1 MDDSV
6 RVLMVTPY
14 PPVRDGIAAYA
25 LQEVGAL
32 RGEGCEVDVLSPFP
46 SAAQHHLD
54 LRGPRGAFAL
64 ARRVRRY
71 DKVVVQFH
79 PDIFYPLPKI
89 DRSWAVENV
98 ALQVAFR
105 LAPHVEVRVH
115 EIDYRDG
122 RQPGALGVT
131 SRSLWR
137 AVDRIVVH
145 TERERA
151 DFIEAFGVEES
162 RVTLSAH
169 GANFRRHTASDRK
182 EARRSFGLAEDTTV
196 FLAIGF
202 VQPHKGFDRAVR
214 AFAGLAEH
222 DCRLDIVGSP
232 RLTDPTVAAY
242 VEELRTLASNTPG
255 VHLHLDFVSDEM
267 FDRWLLASDVVVL
280 PYRWVW
286 SSGVLERAA
295 LYDRPIIATSV
306 GGLAEQALGCSDVTL
321 VADDAELA
329 RAMWAAGG
337 DDAAAEL
344 TTSSWPTDAAD
355 PRSAVQAAVVDRATR
370 RRGHPLVPAS
380 DAEDGPSTTPA
391 ATSALWSL
399 GGVGIPDPWSDHR
412 PVRGLPR
419 WLVRRLTGWEL
430 EPLVAYVNALQAATA
445 SAVDAV
451 SRASAVRTPRPQ
463 DDQPTDDGPRES
475 LGRPSAG
482 RAARSKK

>member
-1 MDDSV
+1 MDEPV

-32 RGEGCEVDVLSPFP
+32 RAEGSEVDVLSPFP

-54 LRGPRGAFAL
+54 LRGPRGAVAL
-64 ARRVRRY
+64 ARRVRAY

-79 PDIFYPLPKI
+79 PDIFYPLPKT

-98 ALQVAFR
+98 VLQVAFR
-105 LAPHVEVRVH
+105 LAPQVEVRVH

-122 RQPGALGVT
+122 RQPGALGAT

-151 DFIEAFGVEES
+151 DFIEAFGVDRS

-169 GANFRRHTASDRK
+169 GANFRRQTASNRQQ
-182 EARRSFGLAEDTTV
+182 ARRSLGLADDATV
-196 FLAIGF
+196 YLAIGF
-202 VQPHKGFDRAVR
+202 IQPHKGFDRAVR
-214 AFAGLAEH
+214 AFAGLADH

-232 RLTDPTVAAY
+232 RLTDPTVAAH
-242 VEELRTLASNTPG
+242 VEELQALAGNTPG
-255 VHLHLDFVSDEM
+255 VHLHLDYVSDEM

-280 PYRWVW
+280 PYRSVW

-295 LYDRPIIATSV
+295 LYDTPIIAASV
-306 GGLAEQALGCSDVTL
+306 GGLAEQALGRGDVTL

-329 RAMWAAGG
+329 RAMWAAAG
-337 DDAAAEL
+337 DDVAAEL
-344 TTSSWPTDAAD
+344 TPSSWPTDGAD
-355 PRSAVQAAVVDRATR
+355 PRAAVQAAVVERATR
-370 RRGHPLVPAS
+370 RRGEPLLPA
-380 DAEDGPSTTPA
+380 DAEHGPITTPEA
-391 ATSALWSL
+391 SSALWSL
-399 GGVGIPDPWSDHR
+399 GGVGIPDPWADR
-412 PVRGLPR
+412 PSRGLPK

-430 EPLVAYVNALQAATA
+430 EPLVGYVNALQAATA

-451 SRASAVRTPRPQ
+451 ARASAVRTARPQ
-463 DDQPTDDGPRES
+463 VDQARGDMPRRS
-475 LGRPSAG
+475 LGRPTAG
-482 RAARSKK
+482 RGAGSQK